1 MVEHVHYY
9 VMKKIGMLTIGQSPR
24 ADILPGLREILGKD
38 VEIVEAGALDGKTMD
53 DVKKIPLK
61 AEDYILV
68 SRMRDGKEIKITK
81 KYVLPLM
88 QEKLDW
94 LEAQGIRLTVIM
106 CTGRFPQFRSKGLVV
121 TPAEILKGVLEGCL
135 KEGRLGV
142 VYPAA
147 EQILMGAKDWGRPG
161 IEIYADTVSPYEPK
175 NVEGLCDRL
184 AGQKLDLILLNCFGF
199 PSEIRMKVVARTG
212 VPVVQAN
219 TMVAHVLREL
229 LS

>member
-24 ADILPGLREILGKD
+24 ADILPGLREILGKE

-53 DVKKIPLK
+53 NVKKIPLK
-61 AEDYILV
+61 VEDYILV
-68 SRMRDGKEIKITK
+68 SRMRDGTEIRITK

-121 TPAEILKGVLEGCL
+121 TPAEILRGVLEGCL

-147 EQILMGAKDWGRPG
+147 EQIHMGAKDWGRPG

-175 NVEGLCDRL
+175 DVEGLCDRL

-199 PSEIRMKVVARTG
+199 PSEIRKRVAVRTG

-219 TMVAHVLREL
+219 TMVAHILKGL